1 MSFKLIF
8 YLRKSENQ
16 QFNDYYHWRYLSFW
30 PIKGCFLV
38 LDDDG
43 LLQKVE
49 KGVFDVHCVV
59 KSTPETTTGSAAA
72 GASSGHHK
80 IETNMRPVQLGSSKL
95 TLSQGSIERGAF
107 STSMYILVRRVTPT
121 PIWRMQLGRT
131 TINIQSQLLYY

>member
-16 QFNDYYHWRYLSFW
+16 QFNDYYYWRYLSFW

-43 LLQKVE
+43 LQKVE

-72 GASSGHHK
+72 ASSGHHK

-95 TLSQGSIERGAF
+95 TLSQGSMARCIRLLCIYSYDESLR
-107 STSMYILVRRVTPT
+107 P
-121 PIWRMQLGRT
+121 
-131 TINIQSQLLYY
+131 QSGGCS